1 MNNETTC
8 FLCISSV
15 LVRRCLSFCFGDD
28 KAAFGFWN
36 GEKKAGRSKDS
47 QSQSLCFNAPPPIL
61 IWTLPNLPVAPHG
74 LTQSSE
80 QRRSF
85 SSKGRVYFYVQY
97 VFHTWTGE
105 KVPDLFCVWS
115 LFFPDQTCWELFWM
129 SLHLMQSEQSD
140 VQVRRAA
147 VGLCFVALVAS
158 VMVSHR
164 FRWTNSELYISSLSW
179 YWTLMFHCVFCAQCK
194 PESDVQIH

>member
-36 GEKKAGRSKDS
+36 GGKKAGRSKDS
-47 QSQSLCFNAPPPIL
+47 QSQSFCFNAPPPIL

-85 SSKGRVYFYVQY
+85 SSKGRVCFYLQF

-105 KVPDLFCVWS
+105 KVPDLFCVWR
-115 LFFPDQTCWELFWM
+115 FPFLLRHVGSYSEGFSTSYSRNRVTFRCAELQ
-129 SLHLMQSEQSD
+129 L
-140 VQVRRAA
+140 V
-147 VGLCFVALVAS
+147 FVL
-158 VMVSHR
+158 
-164 FRWTNSELYISSLSW
+164 LL
-179 YWTLMFHCVFCAQCK
+179 
-194 PESDVQIH
+194 

>member
-1 MNNETTC
+1 MKPLVFCAFPPCWYVDVCRFVSEMTKQLLVFETGK
-8 FLCISSV
+8 
-15 LVRRCLSFCFGDD
+15 RRQEGAKILS
-28 KAAFGFWN
+28 
-36 GEKKAGRSKDS
+36 E
-47 QSQSLCFNAPPPIL
+47 SQSLCFNAPPPIL

-115 LFFPDQTCWELFWM
+115 LFFPAQTCWELFWRF
-129 SLHLMQSEQSD
+129 LHLMQSEQSD

-158 VMVSHR
+158 VTVSHR

-179 YWTLMFHCVFCAQCK
+179 YWT
-194 PESDVQIH
+194 